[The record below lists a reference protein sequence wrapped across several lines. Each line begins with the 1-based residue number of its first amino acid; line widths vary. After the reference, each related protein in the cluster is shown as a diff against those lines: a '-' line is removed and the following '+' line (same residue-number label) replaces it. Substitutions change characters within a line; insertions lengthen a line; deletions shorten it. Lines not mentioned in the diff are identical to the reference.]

1 MVGEEEEEKTTGWR
15 LCDTYIRQCG
25 SMANIKPDAVEV
37 SVEAD
42 LFQHGL
48 PRLIGILDLV
58 QEGTIIDFKT
68 SRKPKK
74 AEYITN
80 YFMQEAFYAAAF
92 YERTGVAIKQIVT
105 LVMVD
110 HEEPQVFIEQPLRW
124 LPDFLEARKK
134 FARERGI

>member
-1 MVGEEEEEKTTGWR
+1 
-15 LCDTYIRQCG
+15 
-25 SMANIKPDAVEV
+25 
-37 SVEAD
+37 
-42 LFQHGL
+42 
-48 PRLIGILDLV
+48 LIAEFDGKLS
-58 QEGTIIDFKT
+58 IIDFKT

-92 YERTGVAIKQIVT
+92 YERTGIAIKQIVT

-110 HEEPQVFIEQPLRW
+110 YEEPQVFIEQPMRW
-124 LPDFLEARKK
+124 LPDFFEVRKK